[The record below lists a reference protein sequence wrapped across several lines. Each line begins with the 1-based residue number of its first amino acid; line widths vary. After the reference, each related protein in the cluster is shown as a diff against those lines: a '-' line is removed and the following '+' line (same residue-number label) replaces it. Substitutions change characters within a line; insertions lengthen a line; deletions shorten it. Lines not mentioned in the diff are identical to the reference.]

1 MFGTIPDTWMR
12 LHWRVELG
20 TPPPAHPFR
29 VYNVKE
35 QTSLRKV
42 LRQARRKLP
51 GRSRILRPGLA
62 AKERPYTPQF
72 PACQILMLSF
82 FSRLING
89 MRELK
94 D

>member
-29 VYNVKE
+29 VYNFKE
-35 QTSLRKV
+35 QPSWRKALLRDE
-42 LRQARRKLP
+42 
-51 GRSRILRPGLA
+51 RSYRVDPVSSTGPCC
-62 AKERPYTPQF
+62 KEAPYTPPF
-72 PACQILMLSF
+72 SACQILMLSF
-82 FSRLING
+82 FTRPIKG
-89 MRELK
+89 MEGRK